1 LKKKRDVGSAHRKR
15 VARQGWWLSGPIP
28 TRGGGVPVLEHPL
41 DGVMVLRGGCAR
53 AVGVG
58 SRKERGRGEALGG
71 RGASTAVGR
80 HGVVGSG
87 AHGQRAT
94 DAETGEGVG

>member
-1 LKKKRDVGSAHRKR
+1 VLGRLELGAERK
-15 VARQGWWLSGPIP
+15 
-28 TRGGGVPVLEHPL
+28 GGVV
-41 DGVMVLRGGCAR
+41 RR
-53 AVGVG
+53 W
-58 SRKERGRGEALGG
+58 GG